1 MLPKFLTVDPGE
13 DTGWS
18 VWDAGQLVDAGTTK
32 MWDFS
37 DAVWAVALHKV
48 AGWKW
53 GNIGGTPYSELAE
66 ECQEVADS
74 VRDVELVVVENWTL
88 YPWVLK
94 TGGLDWDECR
104 TARLIGSLFQATRV
118 AGWTYEQQGA
128 KIKERAMAA
137 GAEHYFSHPL
147 RENRHA
153 NDAIMHGVFRNALDK
168 GTAWTDLSQKN
179 WNE

>member
-1 MLPKFLTVDPGE
+1 MTLPKFLTVDPGE

-18 VWDAGQLVDAGTTK
+18 VWEAGQLVDAGTTK

-37 DAVWAVALHKV
+37 DAVWGVVLEDLTGSDQHLEY
-48 AGWKW
+48 G
-53 GNIGGTPYSELAE
+53 ISAE
-66 ECQEVADS
+66 ATEVAHS
-74 VRDVELVVVENWTL
+74 IRGIELLILENWTL
-88 YPWVLK
+88 YPWVLQ

-104 TARLIGSLFQATRV
+104 TARLIGSLYQATRV
-118 AGWTYEQQGA
+118 AGWRYEQQPA
-128 KIKERAMAA
+128 KIKERAVAA

-153 NDAIMHGVFRNALDK
+153 NDAIMHGVFRNALDM
-168 GTAWTDLSQKN
+168 GAAWTDLSQKS